1 MQEAINTA
9 SGLNVD
15 VAIFGDFG
23 CKAILLDKIL
33 RKVTKF
39 DAHVFI
45 SGHRSVKVEV
55 FDIDGHEI
63 GAGGGDHAV
72 EE

>member
-1 MQEAINTA
+1 M
-9 SGLNVD
+9 
-15 VAIFGDFG
+15 
-23 CKAILLDKIL
+23 LLDKIL
-33 RKVTKF
+33 GKVAKF
-39 DAHVFI
+39 DAHVFA

-55 FDIDGHEI
+55 FDLDGHET

>member
-1 MQEAINTA
+1 MREAIHTA

-23 CKAILLDKIL
+23 CKAILLDAIVG
-33 RKVTKF
+33 KVAKF
-39 DAHVFI
+39 DAQVFT